1 MGTANIDPRTC
12 NNVSRHADD
21 NIRGFLK
28 YKYLFTILAYM
39 WYWYSSSLHSVIVK
53 LSFGGFTEYVD
64 LNYLPFSDVSKRENR
79 DIFCCFCDNTTIAIN
94 QPQQRMYL
102 YLLGINHPHWADKCI
117 CTDFQMYF
125 FATSIFLLH
134 YVLVFDHTPILLLKR
149 PIWNMNF
156 IVNFLNHKRNG
167 RHSNTPPQL
176 LTQHPSVSF
185 VIHEQIPPRSS
196 YPLLHWQHNEE

>member
-1 MGTANIDPRTC
+1 MGAANIDPRTC
-12 NNVSRHADD
+12 NSVSRHADD
-21 NIRGFLK
+21 DIRGFLK
-28 YKYLFTILAYM
+28 YKYLFKSLAYM

-64 LNYLPFSDVSKRENR
+64 LNYLPFSDASKRENR

-125 FATSIFLLH
+125 FATSIFSFTLC
-134 YVLVFDHTPILLLKR
+134 FGFWT
-149 PIWNMNF
+149 
-156 IVNFLNHKRNG
+156 
-167 RHSNTPPQL
+167 
-176 LTQHPSVSF
+176 HPY
-185 VIHEQIPPRSS
+185 INIEKTYMKHEFYCQFPES
-196 YPLLHWQHNEE
+196 